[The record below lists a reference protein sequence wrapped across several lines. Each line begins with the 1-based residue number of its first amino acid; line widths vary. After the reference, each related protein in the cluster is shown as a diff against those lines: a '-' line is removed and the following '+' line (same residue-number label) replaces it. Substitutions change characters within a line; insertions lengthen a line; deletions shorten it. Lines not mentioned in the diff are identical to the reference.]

1 MNDSLELNFMNEEH
15 SETDLLSMDNNL
27 YTDYLLKI
35 KSNEA
40 NQSTNSS
47 INNIFNSN
55 EINSYSPSIENIQK
69 IFITPN
75 EDNDT
80 IEKMLNILSP
90 KLKSTVESKN
100 ESKSKT
106 NYTNNKKIKC
116 GRKTLENTK
125 TENIHDKFK
134 GDNIIRKIKV
144 HIIQEKIISII
155 NTSLK
160 SKKKGKKK
168 LLKLYQKDLTS
179 LKKDKNLD
187 LMNTTLKDIYTKN
200 KIGEKYLDNKGK
212 YNEKLINEIYS
223 NDEYIE
229 LQKLLNLTFIEFYNI
244 YTHKLTKKDLDEN
257 LLEKMKNISFFN
269 SNNFQGIE
277 VYINNLKEKNK
288 KKGMPDGENDVYIN
302 TFKQYCRT
310 YKEWF
315 ENKVGRNEKD

>member
-69 IFITPN
+69 IFIAPN

-168 LLKLYQKDLTS
+168 LLKLFQKDLTS
-179 LKKDKNLD
+179 LKKDKNLE

-257 LLEKMKNISFFN
+257 LIQKMKNISFFN

-288 KKGMPDGENDVYIN
+288 KKGMSDDENDVYIN

>member
-160 SKKKGKKK
+160 SKKTGKKK

-179 LKKDKNLD
+179 LKKDKNLE

-257 LLEKMKNISFFN
+257 LIQKMKNISFFN

-288 KKGMPDGENDVYIN
+288 KKGMSDDENDVYIN
-302 TFKQYCRT
+302 TFKQYCIT

>member
-69 IFITPN
+69 IFIAPN

-288 KKGMPDGENDVYIN
+288 KKGMSDDENDVYIN

>member
-168 LLKLYQKDLTS
+168 LLKLFQKDLTS
-179 LKKDKNLD
+179 LKKDKNLE

-288 KKGMPDGENDVYIN
+288 KKGMSDDENDVYIN

>member
-69 IFITPN
+69 IFIAPN

-106 NYTNNKKIKC
+106 NYTNIKKIKC

-168 LLKLYQKDLTS
+168 LLKLFQKDLTS
-179 LKKDKNLD
+179 LKKDKNLE

-257 LLEKMKNISFFN
+257 LIQKMKNISFLN

-288 KKGMPDGENDVYIN
+288 KKGMSDDENDVYIN
-302 TFKQYCRT
+302 TFKEYCRT

>member
-106 NYTNNKKIKC
+106 NYTNNKKTKC

-125 TENIHDKFK
+125 TDNIHDKFK
-134 GDNIIRKIKV
+134 GDNIMRKIKV
-144 HIIQEKIISII
+144 HILQEKIISII
-155 NTSLK
+155 NQSLK
-160 SKKKGKKK
+160 SKKTGKKK
-168 LLKLYQKDLTS
+168 LLKLSQKDLTS
-179 LKKDKNLD
+179 LKKDKNLE
-187 LMNTTLKDIYTKN
+187 LMNTTLKDIYAKK
-200 KIGEKYLDNKGK
+200 KIGDKYLDNKAK

-257 LLEKMKNISFFN
+257 LIQKMKNISFLN

-288 KKGMPDGENDVYIN
+288 KKGMSDDENDVYIN

>member
-168 LLKLYQKDLTS
+168 LLKLFQKDLTS

-288 KKGMPDGENDVYIN
+288 KKGMSDDENDVYIN

>member
-69 IFITPN
+69 IFIAPN

-168 LLKLYQKDLTS
+168 LLKLFQKDLTS
-179 LKKDKNLD
+179 LKKDKNLE

-257 LLEKMKNISFFN
+257 LIQKMKNISFLN

-288 KKGMPDGENDVYIN
+288 KKGMTDDENDVYIN

>member
-168 LLKLYQKDLTS
+168 LLKLFQKDLTS
-179 LKKDKNLD
+179 LKKDKNLE

-223 NDEYIE
+223 NDEYME

-257 LLEKMKNISFFN
+257 LIQKMKNISFFN

-288 KKGMPDGENDVYIN
+288 KKGMSDDENDVYIN

>member
-55 EINSYSPSIENIQK
+55 EINSYSPSIENYLK

-168 LLKLYQKDLTS
+168 LLKLFQKDLTS
-179 LKKDKNLD
+179 LKKDKNLE

-257 LLEKMKNISFFN
+257 LIQKMKNISFFN

-288 KKGMPDGENDVYIN
+288 KKGMSDDENDVYIN

>member
-168 LLKLYQKDLTS
+168 LLKLFQKDLTS
-179 LKKDKNLD
+179 LKKDKNLE

-257 LLEKMKNISFFN
+257 LIQKMKNISFFN

-288 KKGMPDGENDVYIN
+288 KKGMSDDENDVYIN

>member
-55 EINSYSPSIENIQK
+55 EINSYSPSIENYQK

-90 KLKSTVESKN
+90 KQKSTVESKS

-179 LKKDKNLD
+179 LKKDKNLE

-288 KKGMPDGENDVYIN
+288 KKGMSDDENDVYIN

>member
-90 KLKSTVESKN
+90 KLKCTVESKN

-168 LLKLYQKDLTS
+168 LLKLFQKDLTS
-179 LKKDKNLD
+179 LKKDKNLE

-229 LQKLLNLTFIEFYNI
+229 LQQLLNLTFIEFYNI

-257 LLEKMKNISFFN
+257 LIQKMKNISFFN

-288 KKGMPDGENDVYIN
+288 KKGMSDDENDVYIN
-302 TFKQYCRT
+302 TFKHYCRT

>member
-160 SKKKGKKK
+160 SKKTGKKK

-179 LKKDKNLD
+179 LKKDKNLE

-288 KKGMPDGENDVYIN
+288 KKGMSDDENDVYIN

>member
-69 IFITPN
+69 IFIAPN

-168 LLKLYQKDLTS
+168 LLKLFQKDLTS
-179 LKKDKNLD
+179 LKKDKNLE

-288 KKGMPDGENDVYIN
+288 KKGMSDDENDVYIN

>member
-80 IEKMLNILSP
+80 IDKMLNILSP
-90 KLKSTVESKN
+90 KQKSTVESKS

-168 LLKLYQKDLTS
+168 LLKLFQKDLTS
-179 LKKDKNLD
+179 LKKDKNLE

-257 LLEKMKNISFFN
+257 LIQKMKNISFFN
-269 SNNFQGIE
+269 SNNPQGIE

-288 KKGMPDGENDVYIN
+288 KKGMPDDENDVYIN

>member
-69 IFITPN
+69 IFIAPN

-106 NYTNNKKIKC
+106 NYTNIKKIKC

-168 LLKLYQKDLTS
+168 LLKLFQKDLTS
-179 LKKDKNLD
+179 LKKDKNLE

-257 LLEKMKNISFFN
+257 LIQKMKNISFLN

-288 KKGMPDGENDVYIN
+288 KKGMSDDENDVYIN

>member
-1 MNDSLELNFMNEEH
+1 
-15 SETDLLSMDNNL
+15 MDNNL

-168 LLKLYQKDLTS
+168 LLKLFQKDLTS
-179 LKKDKNLD
+179 LKKDKNLE

-288 KKGMPDGENDVYIN
+288 KKGMSDDENDVYIN
-302 TFKQYCRT
+302 IFKQYCRT
-310 YKEWF
+310 YQEWF